1 MNVFSNLFK
10 KKVPSLEQQLADL
23 AACGVRLTASTT
35 PAALLS
41 EWPAAEFE
49 EQPYLLAAIALGSD
63 EERLSENLWHFDT
76 ECVEDHGD
84 SARIAEHM
92 RDLAAGDL
100 PLEEIEDYVDVE
112 GGQASLSV
120 TLDGQRLRC
129 VPEVD
134 GDWVDPEVL
143 SWFATLLADRNTG
156 RRFTYLDTGGQDCVI
171 GCFTADELERL
182 REKTGL
188 NWEWLT

>member
-1 MNVFSNLFK
+1 
-10 KKVPSLEQQLADL
+10 
-23 AACGVRLTASTT
+23 G
-35 PAALLS
+35 
-41 EWPAAEFE
+41 
-49 EQPYLLAAIALGSD
+49 G
-63 EERLSENLWHFDT
+63 
-76 ECVEDHGD
+76 GD
-84 SARIAEHM
+84 ARIAEH
-92 RDLAAGDL
+92 RRGLAARGR
-100 PLEEIEDYVDVE
+100 PREEIEDYVDVE

-143 SWFATLLADRNTG
+143 SWFPALLADRNTG

-171 GCFTADELERL
+171 GCFSADELERL

-188 NWEWLT
+188 NWEW